1 MLRKVFFKNKIC
13 IDNANY
19 VLKVI
24 SRFEEIRKLKYL
36 KKIKKKPFLFLSNLF
51 ERNIFGNEY
60 NQLDTMFVI
69 GLRNSELTNKLELL
83 LTNNQQL
90 AFRVG
95 KLIRGNLVFNK
106 KFAKDIFK
114 NIFIFFVRF
123 IKSIID
129 ILLLIIVLLIFYLKR
144 KSKKSNNYN
153 VFEKIQEL
161 YTVPYSRKIS
171 KESDLIKYFYPD
183 FDERPSKCVFITDYD
198 GFRFISSGIIDSY
211 KTNNF
216 LSILDFILP
225 KDIIVSLI
233 NLIEIYTFEVFKN
246 SIFKY
251 GSIFS
256 VIDSL
261 QNINRRYLS
270 FLIYHTS
277 KRLIK
282 YKAPQNIFAWGEG
295 LPCDKGFILGI
306 NTYIKKNKLDSVKL
320 FSYIATPISSN
331 YYPHYLPSYFDLEC
345 GLWSRNFLVYDA
357 DTLKEMTK
365 FINKKGLNIN
375 IEKIRE
381 GMYRLK
387 NIDIDRNEIKVE
399 RYFTFF
405 THGSIHDLFLMLVSF
420 YQNIYKNPEY
430 QNNLNLIYFRLHPL
444 LDNEDLNS
452 QINKLQNMFD
462 FKFPKYISISLKN
475 EDMQTSLLK
484 TEYSFFGESAYV
496 NYAIKNNIKVINT
509 RTSFLFKSPI
519 QSHLINKSNIEYN
532 F

>member
-1 MLRKVFFKNKIC
+1 MLRKIVFKKKIC
-13 IDNANY
+13 IDDANY
-19 VLKVI
+19 LFKVI

-36 KKIKKKPFLFLSNLF
+36 NKIKNKPFLFLSNLF

-60 NQLDTMFVI
+60 KQLDTMFFI
-69 GLRNSELTNKLELL
+69 GLKNSELTNKLDLL
-83 LTNNQQL
+83 LTNNQRL

-123 IKSIID
+123 LKSIID
-129 ILLLIIVLLIFYLKR
+129 ILLLIIVSLIFYFKR
-144 KSKKSNNYN
+144 KSHNYN

-161 YTVPYSRKIS
+161 YTITYSRKIS
-171 KESDLIKYFYPD
+171 QERDLIKYFYPD

-198 GFRFISSGIIDSY
+198 GVRFISLGIIDSY
-211 KTNNF
+211 NNNNF

-233 NLIEIYTFEVFKN
+233 NLIQIYTFELFKK

-256 VIDSL
+256 IINSL
-261 QNINRRYLS
+261 QNINRRYFSL
-270 FLIYHTS
+270 LIYHTS
-277 KRLIK
+277 KKLIK

-295 LPCDKGFILGI
+295 LSSDKGFILGV
-306 NTYIKKNKLDSVKL
+306 NNFIKNNKLDSVKL
-320 FSYIATPISSN
+320 YSYIATPISSN

-345 GLWSRNFLVYDA
+345 GLWSRNFLVYDSGS
-357 DTLKEMTK
+357 LNEMKE
-365 FINKKGLNIN
+365 FSNKKGLNIK
-375 IEKIRE
+375 IEKIRQ

-387 NIDIDRNEIKVE
+387 NINVNRNEFKVE
-399 RYFTFF
+399 RYLTFF
-405 THGSIHDLFLMLVSF
+405 THGSIHELFLMLVSF
-420 YQNIYKNPEY
+420 YQNIYRNPRY
-430 QNNLNLIYFRLHPL
+430 KNNLNLIYFRLHPL
-444 LDNEDLNS
+444 LDNENLKS
-452 QINKLQNMFD
+452 QIYKLQNIFD
-462 FKFPKYISISLKN
+462 FEFPEYISIPLNN

-509 RTSFLFKSPI
+509 RTSFIFETPI
-519 QSHLINKSNIEYN
+519 HTNLIRKSNIEN
-532 F
+532 IF